1 MAQSILF
8 VCLGNICRS
17 PTAEAIFRLQAKG
30 CGLEIDSAGTS
41 GWHDGNPSDPRASA
55 EAARRGIDMSY
66 IRSRKIVAED
76 FDRFDLI
83 VAMDSQNMQDL
94 QTVQPVG
101 SKAKLVKLL
110 DYMPDIGTCDVPDP
124 YYEDN
129 FPEVLDM
136 IELACERLL
145 ETLQA
150 ARQL

>member
-1 MAQSILF
+1 MTRSVLF

-17 PTAEAIFRLQAKG
+17 PTAEAIFRVQAKG
-30 CGLEIDSAGTS
+30 RALEIDSAGTS

-66 IRSRKIVAED
+66 IRSRKVVPAD

-83 VAMDSQNMQDL
+83 VAMDGQNLRDL
-94 QTVQPVG
+94 QAMQPPE
-101 SKAKLVKLL
+101 SKARLVKLL
-110 DYMPDIGTCDVPDP
+110 DYVPELGVADVPDP

-136 IELACERLL
+136 IEQACGRLL
-145 ETLQA
+145 ESL
-150 ARQL
+150 

>member
-1 MAQSILF
+1 MTRSLLF

-30 CGLEIDSAGTS
+30 LGLEIDSAGTS

-66 IRSRKIVAED
+66 IRSRKVVAED
-76 FDRFDLI
+76 FERFDLI
-83 VAMDSQNMQDL
+83 VAMDAQNLRDL
-94 QTVQPVG
+94 QSMQPEG
-101 SKAKLVKLL
+101 SKARLVKLL
-110 DYMPDIGTCDVPDP
+110 DYTPELGISDVPDP

-136 IELACERLL
+136 IELACGRLVKSL
-145 ETLQA
+145 
-150 ARQL
+150 